1 MEVTVR
7 YLKVSGVLAAGL
19 VTVSIAFSQQTAP
32 KENKGVAVKS
42 VGAMDLGSEI
52 EVLSGRQLRMRY
64 ITMEPGGHFAV
75 HNHKDRPTLEYILAG
90 TVIEYREGVAK
101 EYKAGDVVLAD
112 KNTTHWWQ
120 NKGTEQVV
128 FLPVDIFK
136 P

>member
-1 MEVTVR
+1 MR
-7 YLKVSGVLAAGL
+7 YLKLGVLVAVAMLAASS
-19 VTVSIAFSQQTAP
+19 VSSQQTP
-32 KENKGVAVKS
+32 PTENKGVAIKPVA
-42 VGAMDLGSEI
+42 AMDLGPEI
-52 EVLSGRQLRMRY
+52 DALTGRQLRMRF

-90 TVIEYREGVAK
+90 TVIEYRDGVAK

-120 NKGTEQVV
+120 NKGTEQAI

-136 P
+136 QP

>member
-1 MEVTVR
+1 MQYV
-7 YLKVSGVLAAGL
+7 KISGILAAGL
-19 VTVSIAFSQQTAP
+19 LTLGAAFPQQTP
-32 KENKGVAVKS
+32 PTENKGVSVKS
-42 VGAMDLGSEI
+42 VGAMDLRGEI
-52 EVLSGRQLRMRY
+52 DGLSGRQLRMRY
-64 ITMEPGGHFAV
+64 ITMERGGHFAV

-90 TVIEYREGVAK
+90 TVIEYRDGVAK

-120 NKGTEQVV
+120 NKGNEQVV

>member
-1 MEVTVR
+1 MEVLMR
-7 YLKVSGVLAAGL
+7 YLKISGLLAAGL
-19 VTVSIAFSQQTAP
+19 LTLGAAFSQQTP
-32 KENKGVAVKS
+32 PTENKGVSAKS
-42 VGAMDLGSEI
+42 VGAMDLGGEI
-52 EVLSGRQLRMRY
+52 EGLSGRQLRMRY

-90 TVIEYREGVAK
+90 TVIEYRDGVAK
-101 EYKAGDVVLAD
+101 EHKAGDVVLAD

>member
-1 MEVTVR
+1 MRYREVLRALTVA
-7 YLKVSGVLAAGL
+7 VVTIGVAL
-19 VTVSIAFSQQTAP
+19 SQQTP
-32 KENKGVAVKS
+32 PTENKGVAAKP
-42 VGAMDLGSEI
+42 VGSIDLGAEI
-52 EVLSGRQLRMRY
+52 DGLSGRQLRMRY
-64 ITMEPGGHFAV
+64 ITLEPGGHFAV

-90 TVIEYREGVAK
+90 TVVEYRDGVAK

-120 NKGTEQVV
+120 NKGREQVV

>member
-1 MEVTVR
+1 MR
-7 YLKVSGVLAAGL
+7 YLQVGSAFAVAVVTIGLAL
-19 VTVSIAFSQQTAP
+19 SQQTPPA
-32 KENKGVAVKS
+32 ENKGIAVKP
-42 VGAMDLGSEI
+42 VGSIDLGGEI
-52 EVLSGRQLRMRY
+52 DGLSGRQLRLRY

-90 TVIEYREGVAK
+90 TVIEHRDGVAK

-120 NKGTEQVV
+120 NTGTEQVV
-128 FLPVDIFK
+128 FLPVDIFR

>member
-1 MEVTVR
+1 MEVVMR
-7 YLKVSGVLAAGL
+7 FVKVSGIFAAGL
-19 VTVSIAFSQQTAP
+19 IAAGIAVSQQAP
-32 KENKGVAVKS
+32 PTENKGVAVKP

-52 EVLSGRQLRMRY
+52 DGLSGRQLRMRF

-90 TVIEYREGVAK
+90 TVIEYRDGVAK